1 MKKLRLLVLLGLLL
15 TVLSGCSYYK
25 STYQGKEAY
34 AVVPEAVK
42 MKSKNSDGSDYKKD
56 GRQYYYYSYDFKWVL
71 TNSTT
76 KSVSWHSQESADPK
90 PLIAGSYVYGQVSDK
105 RVVEGPNP
113 IAKDKIPSKVLD
125 KIEP

>member
-1 MKKLRLLVLLGLLL
+1 MG
-15 TVLSGCSYYK
+15 
-25 STYQGKEAY
+25 
-34 AVVPEAVK
+34 
-42 MKSKNSDGSDYKKD
+42 
-56 GRQYYYYSYDFKWVL
+56 L
-71 TNSTT
+71 TNGTT